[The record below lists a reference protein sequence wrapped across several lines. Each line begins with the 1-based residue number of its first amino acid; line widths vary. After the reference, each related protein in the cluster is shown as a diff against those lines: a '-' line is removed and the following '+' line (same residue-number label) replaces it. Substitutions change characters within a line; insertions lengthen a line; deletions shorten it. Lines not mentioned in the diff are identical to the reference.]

1 MLLPMSF
8 EDFLVTGVFA
18 FMVVFVRFGTAI
30 MIMPGIGD
38 SYVSTNIRIL
48 VATAI
53 TFALFPVLIKYMPAE
68 MPGTFGLL
76 LLIMSEFIIGLFFG
90 TIMRIFMTAVDVA
103 GMVVSIQSGLGN
115 AMVFNPQLAGQGSL
129 IGAFLSVTA
138 VVLLFATNLH
148 HLLLMGM
155 FESYELFPIGAL
167 PDSGSMADLI
177 ARAVEASFTIG
188 VKMAAPFIIIGI
200 MLYVMMGVLSRL
212 MPQIQVF
219 MIALPLQILIALI
232 TLSMV
237 MFAMYRYWLG
247 EFEQGMVYFLSNG
260 GG

>member
-8 EDFLVTGVFA
+8 QDFLVTGVFA

-48 VATAI
+48 LATAI

-155 FESYELFPIGAL
+155 FESYEMFPIGAL
-167 PDSGSMADLI
+167 PDSGSMADLV

-219 MIALPLQILIALI
+219 MIALPLQILIALM

>member
-8 EDFLVTGVFA
+8 QDFLVTGVFA
-18 FMVVFVRFGTAI
+18 YLVVFVRFGTAI

-38 SYVSTNIRIL
+38 SYVSARIRVL
-48 VATAI
+48 LAAAI
-53 TFALFPVLIKYMPAE
+53 TFALFPVLFKFMPSE
-68 MPGTFGLL
+68 MPGTFGLV
-76 LLIMSEFIIGLFFG
+76 LLIMSEFVVGLFFG
-90 TIMRIFMTAVDVA
+90 TIMRIFMSAVDTA

-115 AMVFNPQLAGQGSL
+115 AQVFNPQLAGQGSL

-155 FESYELFPIGAL
+155 FESYEMFPVGAL
-167 PDSGSMADLI
+167 PDSGSMADLV

-200 MLYVMMGVLSRL
+200 LLYAMMGVLSRL

-219 MIALPLQILIALI
+219 MIALPLQILVALI

-237 MFAMYRYWLG
+237 LYAMYSYWLG
-247 EFEQGMVYFLSNG
+247 EYEQGMVYFLSNG
-260 GG
+260 EG

>member
-8 EDFLVTGVFA
+8 QDFLVSGVFA
-18 FMVVFVRFGTAI
+18 FLIVFVRFGTAI

-38 SYVSTNIRIL
+38 SYVSNKIRL
-48 VATAI
+48 LTATAI
-53 TFALFPVLIKYMPAE
+53 TFALFPVLIKFIPAE
-68 MPGTFGLL
+68 IPGTFGLT

-90 TIMRIFMTAVDVA
+90 TIARIFMSAIDTA

-115 AMVFNPQLAGQGSL
+115 AQVFNPQLAGQGSL

-138 VVLLFATNLH
+138 VVLLFATNMH
-148 HLLLMGM
+148 HLLIMGM
-155 FESYELFPIGAL
+155 FESYEMFPVGGI
-167 PDSGSMADLI
+167 PDSGSLADLV

-188 VKMAAPFIIIGI
+188 VKMAAPFLVIGI
-200 MLYVMMGVLSRL
+200 LLYAMMGVLSRL
-212 MPQIQVF
+212 MPQLQVF
-219 MIALPLQILIALI
+219 MIVLPLQILVALA

-237 MFAMYRYWLG
+237 LFAMYSYWLG
-247 EFEQGMVYFLSNG
+247 EFQAGMVYFLSNG